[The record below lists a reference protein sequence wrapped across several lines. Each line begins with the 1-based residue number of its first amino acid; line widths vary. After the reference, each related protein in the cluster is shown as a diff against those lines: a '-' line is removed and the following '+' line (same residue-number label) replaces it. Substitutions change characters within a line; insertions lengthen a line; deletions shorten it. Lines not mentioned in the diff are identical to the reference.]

1 MATMTTEKVNTIVAK
16 FGKTEKDTGDVKVQI
31 AILTE
36 RIKALTEHLKI
47 HKKDN
52 HTRRGLMQLIGKRR
66 RLLKYIKDRDIENYR
81 ALIKKLGIRDN
92 I

>member
-16 FGKTEKDTGDVKVQI
+16 FGKTEKDTGDIKVQI

-52 HTRRGLMQLIGKRR
+52 HTRRGLLNLVSQRR
-66 RLLKYIKDRDIENYR
+66 RLLNYYYKRDLIGYR
-81 ALIKKLGIRDN
+81 ALIAQLEIRH
-92 I
+92 